1 ERRLAA
7 EIEELALAARERQRA
22 AAREGQHWRDR
33 EALRGAPAAAQQAA
47 GAASEALRAA
57 EALLAAGGRGG
68 GRPWAE
74 ATTPGGAAA
83 SPLSGG
89 GAAGAWGVAAASPPG
104 PAWAAREQAKL
115 ALEVDHGVQL
125 AIARRQ
131 GAPDAV
137 APCRHREAEGAVRE
151 RKPRSPPLSWPSPPA
166 P

>member
-33 EALRGAPAAAQQAA
+33 EAA

>member
-1 ERRLAA
+1 RMSHAAPPRCPARLAGGR
-7 EIEELALAARERQRA
+7 ARPDYT
-22 AAREGQHWRDR
+22 GKK
-33 EALRGAPAAAQQAA
+33 AA

-115 ALEVDHGVQL
+115 ALEAGSAGGAEGVPFAEFSQDQPVPWL
-125 AIARRQ
+125 TR
-131 GAPDAV
+131 PS
-137 APCRHREAEGAVRE
+137 APCAAEPADAAAGATVAARAGA
-151 RKPRSPPLSWPSPPA
+151 RTDAAPPRWRGVF
-166 P
+166 